1 MKGRLLPSH
10 FNHWLFGHICH
21 FHHMPKLPLSKG
33 ALLPSHWHL
42 SHIRWRIWRI
52 CHFRHSPI
60 SPKFANFANNRR
72 FPRGPSWLLICICHT
87 FVGDFGEF
95 FRHIRQF
102 RQSPLSKGAL
112 LASHFCHTF
121 AILANSPFLPYS
133 PISPKSP
140 LSKGALLASHWHLSH
155 IRRRFWRIRHFC
167 HIRQFRQNRRF
178 PRGPS
183 CLLICICHTFVG
195 DFGEFAIFAIFAN
208 FAKIA
213 AFQGGPLVFSFAFAT
228 HSLAI
233 LANSPFLPYSPI
245 SPKSPLSKGAL
256 LSSHLHLPYIRWRF
270 WRMCHF
276 RHIRQF
282 RQNRRFPR
290 GPSWLHIGI
299 CHTFAGDF
307 GEFAIFA
314 IFAIR
319 QFRQNR
325 RFPRGPSCL
334 LICICHTF
342 VGDFGE
348 SAIFAIFANFAKIA
362 AFQGG
367 PLGFTLAFVT
377 HSPTILA
384 NSPFLPYSPISPK
397 SPLSKGALLSSHL
410 HLPHIRWRFWRI
422 RHFRH
427 IRQFRQNRH
436 FPRGPSCLLICIC
449 HTFAGDFGEFAIFAI
464 FAIIP

>member
-1 MKGRLLPSH
+1 MG
-10 FNHWLFGHICH
+10 I
-21 FHHMPKLPLSKG
+21 
-33 ALLPSHWHL
+33 
-42 SHIRWRIWRI
+42 
-52 CHFRHSPI
+52 
-60 SPKFANFANNRR
+60 FAIFTTCQNCR
-72 FPRGPSWLLICICHT
+72 FPRGPSCLLIDICHT
-87 FVGDFGEF
+87 FAGEFGEF
-95 FRHIRQF
+95 AI
-102 RQSPLSKGAL
+102 
-112 LASHFCHTF
+112 F
-121 AILANSPFLPYS
+121 AIFANFAKIAAFQGGPLGFSFAFATQLLVILVNSPFSPYS
-133 PISPKSP
+133 SI
-140 LSKGALLASHWHLSH
+140 
-155 IRRRFWRIRHFC
+155 
-167 HIRQFRQNRRF
+167 RQNRRF

-233 LANSPFLPYSPI
+233 LANSPFSPYSPI
-245 SPKSPLSKGAL
+245 SPISPLSKGAL

-290 GPSWLHIGI
+290 GPFWLHIGI

-314 IFAIR
+314 IFANFAKIAAFQGGPLVFSFAFATHSLAILANSPFSPYSPISPKSPLSKGALLASHWHLSHIRQRFWRIRHFCHIR

-348 SAIFAIFANFAKIA
+348 FAIFAIFANFAKIA
-362 AFQGG
+362 TFQGG
-367 PLGFTLAFVT
+367 PLVFSFAFATHLLA
-377 HSPTILA
+377 ILA
-384 NSPFLPYSPISPK
+384 NLPFLPF
-397 SPLSKGALLSSHL
+397 SPLSLSVSY
-410 HLPHIRWRFWRI
+410 ISK
-422 RHFRH
+422 
-427 IRQFRQNRH
+427 QVAKFRQNCH
-436 FPRGPSCLLICIC
+436 FRYWVHFWTYLM
-449 HTFAGDFGEFAIFAI
+449 AER
-464 FAIIP
+464 